1 MKAGDLVRF
10 TPNDDWRKRDLP
22 NWKYGILVE
31 YHTWEK
37 IATVLYKGE
46 LLRLRAE
53 NVTKA
58 GKKDY
63 QAPDKEDVHQRIKAE
78 EESLKCADVVVT
90 STKQESVHQYSQYT
104 SYSSKKSIVI
114 PPGVDH
120 NTFHHI
126 HSTTETS
133 DIDNMINPFLKD
145 LT

>member
-1 MKAGDLVRF
+1 MKAGDMVRF
-10 TPNDDWRKRDLP
+10 EHPHRFGGKQIGLL
-22 NWKYGILVE
+22 IE

-78 EESLKCADVVVT
+78 EEMWKMWGD
-90 STKQESVHQYSQYT
+90 Q
-104 SYSSKKSIVI
+104 
-114 PPGVDH
+114 
-120 NTFHHI
+120 
-126 HSTTETS
+126 
-133 DIDNMINPFLKD
+133 
-145 LT
+145 